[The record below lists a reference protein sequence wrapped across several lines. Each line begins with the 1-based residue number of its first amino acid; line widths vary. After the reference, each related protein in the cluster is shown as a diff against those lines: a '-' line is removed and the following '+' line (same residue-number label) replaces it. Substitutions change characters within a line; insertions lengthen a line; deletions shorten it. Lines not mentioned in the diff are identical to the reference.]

1 MKIKLYSAGV
11 DVNPVDE
18 FGRVKKC
25 EYIDLL
31 ANGGSAMKAINE
43 WLGDEPEYEKERGLM
58 YAYPAGLIWQ
68 REYGGDSYS
77 ESVDDAVKALRMSIE
92 VFEGRE
98 VMAATLD
105 TVRDLTDDEIKNI
118 KSYLFGQMSDGW
130 GEGIEQ
136 DRIPLGNGERGRL
149 NVPLKFFTEDEI
161 EDEIKKILI

>member
-11 DVNPVDE
+11 DVNPVDQ
-18 FGRVKKC
+18 FGHVKRL
-25 EYIDLL
+25 EYVDLL
-31 ANGGSAMKAINE
+31 ADGGRAMKAINE
-43 WLGDEPEYEKERGLM
+43 WLADEPEYEKERGLM
-58 YAYPAGLIWQ
+58 CAYPAGLEWQ

-77 ESVDDAVKALRMSIE
+77 VAVDESVKSLRMSIE

-136 DRIPLGNGERGRL
+136 CRVPLGNGERGRI
-149 NVPLKFFTEDEI
+149 NVPLEFFTEDEL
-161 EDEIKKILI
+161 KRSF